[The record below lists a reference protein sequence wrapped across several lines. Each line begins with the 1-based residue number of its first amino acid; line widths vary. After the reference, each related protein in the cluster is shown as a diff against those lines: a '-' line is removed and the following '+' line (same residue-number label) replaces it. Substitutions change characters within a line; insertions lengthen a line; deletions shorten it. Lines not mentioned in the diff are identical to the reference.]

1 MEFLPL
7 VAIALLFWLL
17 LIRPASRR
25 QKQMARMQAAVQ
37 PGDRVVLGAGIYG
50 QVRDVD
56 DEGRLTLEI
65 ADGVAITVARG
76 AVVSVEESA
85 ERPEDELEQS
95 RDQAPEGDDS
105 TPSDN

>member
-17 LIRPASRR
+17 LVRPQSKR
-25 QKQMARMQAAVQ
+25 QKHMARMQAAVQ

-76 AVVSVEESA
+76 AVVTVEEPA
-85 ERPEDELEQS
+85 ERPEERLES